1 MDLAHKNLR
10 VDGIINYY
18 KERLVVEGYKQKE
31 DVNLWFLYKEIN
43 CVGLLNLCI
52 DWSKFQ
58 CNDMRNLTM
67 RWCQMSLGLMWLVC

>member
-31 DVNLWFLYKEIN
+31 DVSFLDTQQTK
-43 CVGLLNLCI
+43 G
-52 DWSKFQ
+52 
-58 CNDMRNLTM
+58 
-67 RWCQMSLGLMWLVC
+67 VCSSCTRKQRA

>member
-31 DVNLWFLYKEIN
+31 DVSFLDHNKPKEDVNL
-43 CVGLLNLCI
+43 
-52 DWSKFQ
+52 
-58 CNDMRNLTM
+58 
-67 RWCQMSLGLMWLVC
+67 